1 MTKRILV
8 VEDQPCHHS
17 LESRHRPRRAELSIS
32 LICSLAMFTAIR
44 RASSRV
50 SGIAAARGSS
60 CWPSWSRTAN
70 HVSCSSTVQGG
81 GKRRGIT
88 DTQHKRWAKIGS

>member
-50 SGIAAARGSS
+50 SGFAAHGDRLAGRRGRAL
-60 CWPSWSRTAN
+60 RTTSLVPRQSKAAG
-70 HVSCSSTVQGG
+70 S
-81 GKRRGIT
+81 GIT
-88 DTQHKRWAKIGS
+88 DT